1 MNKDK
6 AVGSDKHISFV
17 EKPRIRKAV
26 VTVTDHIF
34 RRHRIEENKLGCKN
48 TTLFWLISKG

>member
-1 MNKDK
+1 MNKGK

-17 EKPRIRKAV
+17 EKPRIKKAV